1 MENANLIDIRY
12 SVGTLVLTTLLNT
25 NPSTRNRP
33 LCVNSFTTSPA
44 EIQAEFER
52 QTTAGQ
58 PWKNVS
64 HTSLDR
70 LRELETAA
78 WEVGNPAATVITL
91 RRIWTEGGTLYK
103 QRDNGLIGEPKMMTL
118 EEVVAK
124 EIQRVSGGR

>member
-1 MENANLIDIRY
+1 M
-12 SVGTLVLTTLLNT
+12 
-25 NPSTRNRP
+25 
-33 LCVNSFTTSPA
+33 NSFTTSPA

-78 WEVGNPAATVITL
+78 WEVGNPAATVMTL

-103 QRDNGLIGEPKMMTL
+103 QRDNALIGEPKMMTL